1 LCQKKMI
8 KEGILEYQ
16 ERIKKK
22 KPERVKI
29 WVKTMYFPFLLVLCE
44 SCLMVEVK
52 L

>member
-1 LCQKKMI
+1 MTKQSSLCQKKMI

-29 WVKTMYFPFLLVLCE
+29 
-44 SCLMVEVK
+44 
-52 L
+52 